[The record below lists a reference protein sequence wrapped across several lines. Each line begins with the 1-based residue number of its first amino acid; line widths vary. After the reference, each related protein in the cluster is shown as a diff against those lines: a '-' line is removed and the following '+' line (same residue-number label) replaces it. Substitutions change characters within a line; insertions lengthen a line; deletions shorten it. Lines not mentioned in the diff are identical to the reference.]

1 MYLNYQVDLSLRKR
15 HLFHVTLQ
23 IPAHAQQALN
33 ISLPAWIPG
42 SYMIRDFA
50 KHIISIKA
58 RSAQNGASL
67 PLRKQDK
74 QHWILESKGQACTLI
89 YQVYAFDS
97 SVRTAYLDDNR
108 AFFNGTSLFLQIE
121 ELAHCPHQLDLRCPD
136 EQSHWRVATGL
147 CRADGTSK
155 YAFGLYLATNYAE
168 LIDCPVEIGQ
178 FDALEFEVLGI
189 PHHLILTGKHYADS
203 ARLMRDLTK
212 LCELHIRM
220 FDPNNVKAPFS
231 EYWFL
236 TNILPDGF
244 GGLEHRN
251 STALLCSNFDFPNQQ
266 RPNEMTD
273 GYKTFLSL
281 ASHEYFHAWNVCR
294 IKPQELIAP
303 TLGQEN
309 HTSQLWAFEGITS
322 YYDDL
327 SLYRSGLI
335 SFSDYLTLLSKTLTR
350 VQRGKG
356 ELKQSV
362 ADSSFDSWTRFYQQ
376 GEDAVNNIVSYYT
389 KGAMVAL
396 WMDLTIRLQS
406 QGKHSLDDLMRALW
420 SQFGQTGQGTTEQ
433 DFITLLNTFC
443 GHDQSTAFTKIL
455 HSSERLSLDE
465 LLAQVGVDVR
475 RHAPR
480 ANDLLA
486 AETKDSSPY
495 LGIQYRAHTLGLEV
509 QMVLEDSPAEQ
520 AGVCAKDIL
529 IALDGVKLD
538 GANLLCLLQNQAIGQ
553 PFSVHLFRNQQLHA
567 LKLTPSH
574 APEYVVEL
582 SEQNSE
588 LCGKWQK
595 VIGQ

>member
-1 MYLNYQVDLSLRKR
+1 MHLDYQVDISLRKR
-15 HLFHVTLQ
+15 HLFQVRLD
-23 IPAHAQQALN
+23 IPAHSQQVLN

-50 KHIISIKA
+50 KHIVSINA
-58 RSAQNGASL
+58 TCPQSGA
-67 PLRKQDK
+67 PLTLNKQDK
-74 QHWILESKGQACTLI
+74 QRWTLHSGGKACTLN

-108 AFFNGTSLFLQIE
+108 GFFNGTSLFLQVE
-121 ELAHCPHQLDLRCPD
+121 ELSDCSHRLKLLCPEDQP
-136 EQSHWRVATGL
+136 HWRVATGL
-147 CRADGTSK
+147 SRANGTDK
-155 YAFGLYLATNYAE
+155 YAFGNYQASNYAQ
-168 LIDCPVEIGQ
+168 LIDCPVEMGN

-189 PHHLILTGKHYADS
+189 PHHLILTGKHYADH
-203 ARLMRDLTK
+203 ARLIRDLTK

-220 FDPNNVKAPFS
+220 FDPKNKKAPFS

-236 TNILPDGF
+236 TNILPEGF

-266 RPNEMTD
+266 RPNELTE

-303 TLGQEN
+303 KLGQEN

-327 SLYRSGLI
+327 SLYRTGLI
-335 SFSDYLTLLSKTLTR
+335 AFGDYLALLSKTLTR
-350 VQRGKG
+350 VQRGQG

-396 WMDLTIRLQS
+396 WMDLTIRQQS
-406 QGKHSLDDLMRALW
+406 QGKHSLDDVMRALW
-420 SQFGQTGQGTTEQ
+420 QQFGQTGQGTTEE
-433 DFITLLNTFC
+433 DFISLLNQFC
-443 GHDQSTAFTKIL
+443 GNDQSAAFKDIL
-455 HSSERLSLDE
+455 HSNKRLELDD
-465 LLAQVGVDVR
+465 LLAQVGVKVSR
-475 RHAPR
+475 GTPR
-480 ANDLLA
+480 PNDLLA
-486 AETKDSSPY
+486 AESNEHSPY
-495 LGIQYRAHTLGLEV
+495 LGFQYRAHPLGLEV
-509 QMVLEDSPAEQ
+509 LMVLEDSPAEQ

-529 IALDGVKLD
+529 IALDGMKLD
-538 GANLLCLLQNQAIGQ
+538 AANLLSLLQNQPLDQ
-553 PFSVHLFRNQQLHA
+553 PITLHLFRHQQLHA
-567 LKLTPSH
+567 LRLVPSS
-574 APEYVVEL
+574 APHYVVEL
-582 SEQNSE
+582 GEQDAKLSAN
-588 LCGKWQK
+588 WQK